1 MAGASAGSASRS
13 VRMRWSRSRR
23 TGSTAQRRPT
33 PLPIPQAAAQP
44 SDRTSADPPP
54 ATGRSAVFGATCGQA
69 MAEQQRAL
77 GGLDP
82 SGKGSG
88 VWPKRTPGSWR
99 LARAAPQNDLL
110 PKRDPR
116 PTAAWRPAT
125 TVHPVDCPPACAPG
139 AQQGATPNA
148 MPLYTRCTGGGPR
161 HRTGRPACMVRPVRV
176 SVAGCRTRDG
186 QGRRGRHTPGRSGRR
201 RAAVRSGGAADR
213 ERGPTRGPGS

>member
-1 MAGASAGSASRS
+1 MEGSAARSVRRRTRVAGASAGSASRS

-23 TGSTAQRRPT
+23 TGSTAQRRPP

-99 LARAAPQNDLL
+99 LARAAPQND
-110 PKRDPR
+110 PR
-116 PTAAWRPAT
+116 PALEGAHRPLTDLAT
-125 TVHPVDCPPACAPG
+125 IAC
-139 AQQGATPNA
+139 
-148 MPLYTRCTGGGPR
+148 
-161 HRTGRPACMVRPVRV
+161 
-176 SVAGCRTRDG
+176 D
-186 QGRRGRHTPGRSGRR
+186 SGVRR
-201 RAAVRSGGAADR
+201 RPRAKATSGAWACPGTRAAEGLWCPSAPPSV
-213 ERGPTRGPGS
+213 PTGSLNPPVGRCWAIG